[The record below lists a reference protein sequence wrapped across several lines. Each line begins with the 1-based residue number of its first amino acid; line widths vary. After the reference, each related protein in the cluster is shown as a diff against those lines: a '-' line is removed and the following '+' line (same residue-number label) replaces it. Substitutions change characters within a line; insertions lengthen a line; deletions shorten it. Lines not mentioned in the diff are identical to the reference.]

1 MGGFTRPYP
10 LFSVCGL
17 NCGLCPMHIG
27 NYCPGC
33 GGGPGN
39 QPCKIARCSRQH
51 GDVDY
56 CFECKQF
63 PCDKYDGIEQFD
75 SFITHRHQLKDLKKA
90 ESIGIEAYKA
100 ELEEKM
106 QILRYLLDNVNDGRK
121 KSFFCLAVNLLAL
134 NDVKAAVEQIKAQA
148 CASSFSQKE
157 KAALAA
163 SAFETVAAERGIVLK
178 LNKKPKD

>member
-1 MGGFTRPYP
+1 MSDFSRPYP

-39 QPCKIARCSRQH
+39 QPCKIARCSQQF
-51 GDVDY
+51 GDIDY
-56 CFECKQF
+56 CFECAQF
-63 PCDKYDGIEQFD
+63 PCDKYDGIDQYD
-75 SFITHRHQLKDLKKA
+75 SFITHRHQLKDLERAKR
-90 ESIGIEAYKA
+90 IGIEAYTA

-106 QILRYLLDNVNDGRK
+106 QILRYLLNNVNDGRK
-121 KSFFCLAVNLLAL
+121 KSFYCLAANLLAL
-134 NDVKAAVEQIKAQA
+134 KDVKTAVEQIKAKT
-148 CASSFSQKE
+148 CANNLSQQE

-163 SAFETVAAERGIVLK
+163 GIFETIAADRGIVLK
-178 LNKKPKD
+178 LNKKR